1 MLKRHLSLFLP
12 VAALLLMPL
21 AWAGDSV
28 DHDVHALQLEWARIK
43 YQLPEDQQEKAFAAL
58 AGRAHAL
65 STANAAKA
73 EPKIWEAIIKSTYA
87 GAKGGLGA
95 LSLMKEARDL
105 MLEAEKI
112 NPTALNGSIYT
123 SLGSFY
129 YMTPGWPLGFGDDDQ
144 AREYLEKALSIAP
157 DDMDSNFFM
166 GDFWMEKHK
175 YKKAIPY
182 LQKVVDLP
190 AVEDRPV
197 YSEGRKAEAQALLDK
212 ARKKAH

>member
-1 MLKRHLSLFLP
+1 MLKRHLSLFLL
-12 VAALLLMPL
+12 AAAPLFMPF
-21 AWAGDSV
+21 AWAGNSV
-28 DHDVHALQLEWARIK
+28 DPDVHALQLEWARIK

-58 AGRAHAL
+58 AERAHVL
-65 STANAAKA
+65 STANATKA

-144 AREYLEKALSIAP
+144 AREYLDKALSIAP

-190 AVEDRPV
+190 AVVDRPV